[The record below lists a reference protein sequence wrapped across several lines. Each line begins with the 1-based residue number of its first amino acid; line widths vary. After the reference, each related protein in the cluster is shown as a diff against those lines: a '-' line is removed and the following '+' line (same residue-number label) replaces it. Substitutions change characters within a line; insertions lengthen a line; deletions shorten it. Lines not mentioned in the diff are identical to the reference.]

1 MTNPETRTDTA
12 ARIIEEWLDADYSTI
27 KILDQKLNSADRR
40 LFRAALTTIATHA
53 VTEGER
59 RIEKGAKTA

>member
-1 MTNPETRTDTA
+1 MTYAETRTDTA
-12 ARIIEEWLDADYSTI
+12 DRIVEEWLDADYSTI
-27 KILDQKLNSADRR
+27 KRLDQKLNSADRR

-59 RIEKGAKTA
+59 RIEKGTETA

>member
-1 MTNPETRTDTA
+1 MSYPETRTDA
-12 ARIIEEWLDADYSTI
+12 ADRIVEGWLDADYSTI

-53 VTEGER
+53 VIEGER
-59 RIEKGAKTA
+59 RIEKGAKAS